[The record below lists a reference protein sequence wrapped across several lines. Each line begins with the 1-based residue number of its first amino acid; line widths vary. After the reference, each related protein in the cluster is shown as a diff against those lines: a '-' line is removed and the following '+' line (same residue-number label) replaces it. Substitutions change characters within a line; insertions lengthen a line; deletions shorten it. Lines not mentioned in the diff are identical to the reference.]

1 MEDFWLLKC
10 NINND
15 IKNVSFN
22 DIYTDDGGNL
32 QVVSGLDALKQLV
45 SQALWLWYGEYDF
58 NTTIGVTYRRLMSN
72 KFSRSSLF
80 QFQIQKA
87 IMSINEYIPAKYI
100 PIYGIKKVIIQSY
113 NIDNKKRI
121 LSVVCDIILNS
132 SSRKLQV
139 AI

>member
-15 IKNVSFN
+15 IKDVNFN

-32 QVVSGLDALKQLV
+32 QVVSGIDAIKQLV
-45 SQALWLWYGEYDF
+45 AQALWLWYGEYDF
-58 NTTIGVTYRRLMSN
+58 NTTIGVTYKRLMSS

-87 IMSINEYIPAKYI
+87 ILSINDYIPNNFI
-100 PIYGIKKVIIQSY
+100 QIYGIKKVIIQSY

-121 LSVVCDIILNS
+121 LSVTTDIILNS
-132 SSRKLQV
+132 TKKFQV
-139 AI
+139 VI